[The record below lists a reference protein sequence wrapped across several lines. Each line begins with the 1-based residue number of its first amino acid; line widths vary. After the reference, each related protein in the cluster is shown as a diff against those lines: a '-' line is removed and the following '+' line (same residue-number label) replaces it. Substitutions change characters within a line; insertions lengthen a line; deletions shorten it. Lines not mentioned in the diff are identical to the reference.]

1 MQTYGLSKDDY
12 RQLVAECIYLL
23 KGWYYG
29 QGMVVTRQE
38 GICHNIW
45 RMTSFNAP
53 TPFKDR
59 LMHLMTQWDDF
70 SGDDLFPVPPVEGM
84 VSEDPM
90 DAYLCVSD
98 EWRGEY
104 GKKRR
109 ELCLYLAGRLEEEL
123 KCK

>member
-1 MQTYGLSKDDY
+1 MQTYGLSKEDY

-29 QGMVVTRQE
+29 QGMLVTKEE

-45 RMTSFNAP
+45 RMTSFYAP
-53 TPFKDR
+53 TPFQDQI
-59 LMHLMTQWDDF
+59 MYLMTQWPDF
-70 SGDDLFPVPPVEGM
+70 SGDELFPVPPTVETL
-84 VSEDPM
+84 VDDPM
-90 DAYLCVSD
+90 DAYLCVTN
-98 EWRGEY
+98 EWIGEY

-109 ELCLYLAGRLEEEL
+109 DLCLYLAERLEETL